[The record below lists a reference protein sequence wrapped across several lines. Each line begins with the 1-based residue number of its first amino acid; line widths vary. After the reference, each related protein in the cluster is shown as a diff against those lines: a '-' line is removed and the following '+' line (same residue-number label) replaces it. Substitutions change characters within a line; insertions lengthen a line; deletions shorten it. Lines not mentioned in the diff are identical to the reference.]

1 MCFGSRARAGREP
14 KERTMTMKRSPLLAM
29 LLFVTALLAV
39 PLAGCSGETAGEYV
53 DDSVISNTVRAKLID
68 DSDLNMF
75 QIDVTTL
82 KGEVQLSGFV
92 DSEAAKAQSG
102 RASCRERVC
111 KNL

>member
-1 MCFGSRARAGREP
+1 
-14 KERTMTMKRSPLLAM
+14 MKTSPLLAV
-29 LLFVTALLAV
+29 LVLVGLLAA
-39 PLAGCSGETAGEYV
+39 PLMGCSGESAGEYV

-92 DSEAAKAQSG
+92 DSQAAKDRAG
-102 RASCRERVC
+102 RVAAEVAGVHEGHN
-111 KNL
+111 NLVVQ